1 VDALLHDDDI
11 VMPETINTAGAANFQ
26 FQSVKVE
33 YHPSADRDDDF
44 YPFKTFCG
52 IPVEEDEDYRAVL
65 NLFEQEPPWRP
76 FPTRI
81 DFELAEVML
90 DSHMSAS
97 HIDRTISLFRQALPN
112 PDDSDVFT
120 LTDSSELA
128 RMWDIARASRGNG
141 VSLITITRDI
151 ERLV

>member
-1 VDALLHDDDI
+1 MHDNNI
-11 VMPETINTAGAANFQ
+11 VMPGTINIAGAAN

-33 YHPSADRDDDF
+33 YHPSADRDDDL
-44 YPFKTFCG
+44 YPFETFCG
-52 IPVEEDEDYRAVL
+52 IPKEEDEDYHAVL

-90 DSHMSAS
+90 DSHMSAR

-120 LTDSSELA
+120 FTNSSQLA
-128 RMWDIARASRGNG
+128 RMWDIARTSRGNG
-141 VSLITITRDI
+141 VSFIIITRDI
-151 ERLV
+151 KRPV